1 MSVDINKFKATLGAI
16 SSDVQESVNN
26 VRNAEK
32 ANEPRRQ
39 LIVNGVVA
47 VLVVLTLIVGY
58 NRLFVSST
66 TTAAETTNVA
76 PENEVIQEINKMGQR
91 LNYKLDLIEHKFTV
105 LHVADNGN
113 ALVVDEEGDVWN
125 MLAGKPFHPDY
136 AEPTELQCD
145 SYAITLGLTMPETV
159 LKNCQKKQYSN
170 SEQFKRDIPVC
181 TDGKELWVTQDNK
194 SVAYSCK

>member
-66 TTAAETTNVA
+66 TTTVETPNVA
-76 PENEVIQEINKMGQR
+76 PENEVIQAITEAGQR
-91 LNYKLDLIEHKFTV
+91 LTYKIDLIDKKFTV
-105 LHVADNGN
+105 LHIDESTGN
-113 ALVVDEEGDVWN
+113 SLVVDTEGDVWAI
-125 MLAGKPFHPDY
+125 AGEFKPEN
-136 AEPTELQCD
+136 AEPTDLRCD
-145 SYAITLGLTMPETV
+145 SYAITLALTMPQSV
-159 LKNCQKKQYSN
+159 LQNCVSKTYHNNTQFKTDVPVCDNGQKLHVIQTSN
-170 SEQFKRDIPVC
+170 SFVGYECR
-181 TDGKELWVTQDNK
+181 
-194 SVAYSCK
+194 